1 MGFEDLEPIFGEPKV
16 EWDQG
21 QDSVKLRPFLFHVS
35 ASDPSHL
42 RIHVTDFH
50 SNTWEA
56 VKSVLQLE
64 DMRDNIGIGGSW
76 SEFVDYVIASIKSE
90 ELKLVMEGPSSSGG
104 AAYAKL
110 VGQKLKG
117 MPLISIPLTKLVDA
131 AASEAMANLSLELFK
146 AFKNMQHS
154 LVEEQER
161 TFQLTK
167 VISAEKERNETIQSQ
182 LDYYSKRQK
191 FQKKNA
197 TDKTDVSA
205 PPMSSGLQNSPDKL
219 KAQDAS
225 STKVV
230 NRVVPAYRRAKVR
243 GAFLQDAE
251 DDNDS

>member
-1 MGFEDLEPIFGEPKV
+1 
-16 EWDQG
+16 
-21 QDSVKLRPFLFHVS
+21 
-35 ASDPSHL
+35 
-42 RIHVTDFH
+42 
-50 SNTWEA
+50 
-56 VKSVLQLE
+56 
-64 DMRDNIGIGGSW
+64 
-76 SEFVDYVIASIKSE
+76 
-90 ELKLVMEGPSSSGG
+90 
-104 AAYAKL
+104 
-110 VGQKLKG
+110 
-117 MPLISIPLTKLVDA
+117 MPLISIPLTKLVDG

-146 AFKNMQHS
+146 AFKNMRHS

-197 TDKTDVSA
+197 TDKADVSA